1 MVDEVGSDHRAV
13 ARQEIQNAWWNTSL
27 LEDLHEHGGAHD
39 RLLGR
44 FHDHRVTRYD
54 PGRYHSTQDGDRKI
68 PRRNDE
74 RDATSP
80 IVVVAFLAGN
90 PLCKLRAAETAH
102 LLRVK
107 AAKINRFADIGIGF
121 IPRFAHF
128 EDFNRREFVSPPF
141 QNIGGALHIL
151 SWLSL

>member
-1 MVDEVGSDHRAV
+1 MVDDVGSDHRAV

-27 LEDLHEHGGAHD
+27 LEDLHKHGGAHD

-54 PGRYHSTQDGDRKI
+54 PGRCHSTQDGDRKI

-107 AAKINRFADIGIGF
+107 AAKIIASRISASASFHGLPTSKTSTA
-121 IPRFAHF
+121 
-128 EDFNRREFVSPPF
+128 ESSYRRRSKISAVRSSKR
-141 QNIGGALHIL
+141 A
-151 SWLSL
+151 